1 MFDIDSIGLVKLQTR
16 MNRGIDLGGDKLN
29 AQTRIVIGVGADP
42 SAIDMERE
50 YRRLCEKAEAGADF
64 VITQPVF
71 DVEALLKFLKR
82 IEHLKLPVIAGV
94 WPLTSLR
101 NAQFMKTEV
110 PGVSVP
116 DAVVERMAKS
126 EDRDVQKQTG
136 IEIARESI
144 ASIRSAVRG
153 VQVSAPFGNVGLAL
167 KVLE

>member
-1 MFDIDSIGLVKLQTR
+1 M
-16 MNRGIDLGGDKLN
+16 
-29 AQTRIVIGVGADP
+29 IGVGADP
-42 SAIDMERE
+42 SAIDPERE

-71 DVEALLKFLKR
+71 DVEALLAFVDR
-82 IEHLKLPVIAGV
+82 IGHLHLPLIAGV
-94 WPLTSLR
+94 WPLTSLK

-116 DAVVERMAKS
+116 DSVVERMARS
-126 EDRDVQKQTG
+126 DDREVQRQTG

-144 ASIRSAVRG
+144 AVIRSAVQG
-153 VQVSAPFGNVGLAL
+153 VQVSAPFGNVRHAL